1 MFINTSV
8 DIVMLLT
15 DYIDSVYG
23 TVRGMRGNRA
33 RFLKDNPDI
42 LPQELSR

>member
-1 MFINTSV
+1 MGGTYQQLNRLRTARQSGIINTSV

-23 TVRGMRGNRA
+23 
-33 RFLKDNPDI
+33 F
-42 LPQELSR
+42 